1 MSENRSISLNREKIM
16 AVASGGICLALAEVL
31 SLLKIFQMPQGGSVT
46 PAAMLPIILFA
57 LCFGPA
63 WGLCVAFLFSVLQL
77 AIGAYILSPAQ
88 VLLDYTLAFSALGVA
103 GFFAAKASERI
114 GETNILSRLRLIPFW
129 KIVMATVVAMAG
141 RLLFSFLSGI
151 VFYGDYAPEGQA
163 IWQYSLVY
171 NGTYLIP
178 EAIITVA
185 ALITLV
191 MTLTFRKKNI
201 ENQDSMTLLDWLIV
215 FGISVV
221 PVFGQI
227 FLLVWAFDEKTK
239 PVKKAWAQA
248 VLIVIS
254 ILFAAWFIA
263 SILMK
268 KPVTMNFS

>member
-1 MSENRSISLNREKIM
+1 MSENRILSLNREKIM

-46 PAAMLPIILFA
+46 PASMLPIILFA

-63 WGLCVAFLFSVLQL
+63 WGLSVAFLFSVLQL

-103 GFFAAKASERI
+103 GFFAAKASARI
-114 GETNILSRLRLIPFW
+114 EETNILSRLRLIPFW
-129 KIVMATVVAMAG
+129 KIVMATIIAMAG

-151 VFYGDYAPEGQA
+151 VFYSDYAPEGQA
-163 IWQYSLVY
+163 VWLYSLIY
-171 NGTYLIP
+171 NGSYLIP
-178 EAIITVA
+178 EAIITVS

-191 MTLTFRKKNI
+191 LTLNVRRNRLEKK
-201 ENQDSMTLLDWLIV
+201 DSMTLMDWLLA
-215 FGISVV
+215 FGIAVV

-254 ILFAAWFIA
+254 ILFAVWFIA
-263 SILMK
+263 SVIRNRPL
-268 KPVTMNFS
+268 TLTFS